1 MPRPQKKRRVCALPG
16 VHCFAPEGVP
26 AAGVV
31 EMSIDEYETI
41 RLMDLLGRTQE
52 DCAVQMGVARTTVQA
67 VYGSARRKLA
77 EALTEG
83 KRLEIRGGQVT
94 LCEAAERCCGKNCRR
109 ESCEKGACHHGC
121 RRRNQA

>member
-1 MPRPQKKRRVCALPG
+1 MPRPQKKRRVCALPEIRG
-16 VHCFAPEGVP
+16 FSPEGVP
-26 AAGVV
+26 ARGVV
-31 EMSIDEYETI
+31 EMTVDEYETI

-77 EALTEG
+77 EVLAEG
-83 KRLEIRGGQVT
+83 KRLEIRGGEVT

-109 ESCEKGACHHGC
+109 ESCKRGVCRHGC
-121 RRRNQA
+121 RRKQA